1 MFKYCDAHCHF
12 DFGNPYD
19 DGAFCDVINPVKLSI
34 CNATCEDGWNKL
46 IEFGASHKCVA
57 VCLGLHPWWANA
69 ACSGWNARLY
79 DILRAHPEIM
89 IGEIGLDATR
99 DDPDLQYD
107 IFMRQLEIARELSR
121 PIQLHCT
128 HAWDKVLKIFAGER
142 FAPSVVAH
150 GFNGSPELI
159 RELMRHV
166 NIYFSYSPRI
176 LNSKNSKMR
185 ECVANTPLNRILT
198 ESDDNPISGAMKI
211 PRIAEKIAEIKSLD
225 MARAS
230 EILYNNTMRMMK
242 NE

>member
-1 MFKYCDAHCHF
+1 MLKYCDAHCHF
-12 DFGNPYD
+12 DFGNPCTVGAPYD
-19 DGAFCDVINPVKLSI
+19 AINPVKLFI

-46 IEFGASHKCVA
+46 IELGGAHKYIA

-69 ACSGWNARLY
+69 ACSGWGARLY

-99 DDPDLQYD
+99 DDPGLQYD
-107 IFMRQLEIARELSR
+107 VFTCQLEIARELSR

-128 HAWDKVLKIFAGER
+128 HAWDKVLKIFAGKK

-176 LNSKNSKMR
+176 LNNRNSKIC
-185 ECVANTPLNRILT
+185 ECVANTPISRILT
-198 ESDDNPISGAMKI
+198 ESDDSPMSGAMKI

-225 MARAS
+225 VARAS